1 MSNTISEDAELKL
14 LSADDL
20 DHVSGGLAQVLGGI
34 AIGIAT
40 NAIYDWL
47 KSPGTMN
54 NKEFLR
60 SAGLPI

>member
-1 MSNTISEDAELKL
+1 MSNTMSEGAELKL
-14 LSADDL
+14 LSGDDL
-20 DHVSGGLAQVLGGI
+20 DQVSGGLPQVLGGI
-34 AIGIAT
+34 ALGIAT

-60 SAGLPI
+60 SAGVPI